1 MAVQSLG
8 GTERSSRVEKLILI
22 VDDDPNV
29 RLLLAEILDEAGE
42 DFLTAAGGEEALL
55 LLEDTEP
62 DLLLLDVT
70 MPGTD
75 GWHVIREVRSKPKM
89 RDLPI
94 IVLSDNVGIQNVTSY
109 GAQANVCK
117 PIDVLALLDTLGEVL
132 CVGIVSADH

>member
-1 MAVQSLG
+1 M
-8 GTERSSRVEKLILI
+8 ILI

-29 RLLLAEILDEAGE
+29 RLLLAEILDVAGE

-55 LLEDTEP
+55 LLEDAEP

-75 GWHVIREVRSKPKM
+75 GWQVIREVRANPKL

-94 IVLSDNVGIQNVTSY
+94 IVLSDHVSIPNVMSY

-117 PIDVLALLDTLGEVL
+117 PVDGLAMLDTLGEVL
-132 CVGIVSADH
+132 CLGTV

>member
-1 MAVQSLG
+1 M
-8 GTERSSRVEKLILI
+8 ILI

-29 RLLLAEILDEAGE
+29 RLLLAEILDVAGE

-75 GWHVIREVRSKPKM
+75 GWQVIREVRAKPQM

-94 IVLSDNVGIQNVTSY
+94 IVLSDHVSIPHVLSY

-117 PIDVLALLDTLGEVL
+117 PVDALALLDTLGEVL
-132 CVGIVSADH
+132 GLGAVSADH